1 MGRSTKWAEDETGG
15 GRCGMME
22 RVLRRGNDDKRSTGG
37 PTKEAG
43 KCRADRRGEW
53 GMRGAPKGLE
63 SLLN

>member
-1 MGRSTKWAEDETGG
+1 
-15 GRCGMME
+15 MME
-22 RVLRRGNDDKRSTGG
+22 RVLRRGTDDKRSRGG

>member
-1 MGRSTKWAEDETGG
+1 MRLRGQVWDDG
-15 GRCGMME
+15 
-22 RVLRRGNDDKRSTGG
+22 RVLRRGSDDKRSTGG

-43 KCRADRRGEW
+43 KRRADRRGEW